1 MQLLKRNKTNPS
13 FAINIES
20 GVEEVR
26 DVKVHEECDFLVDVL
41 TGKSSVS
48 PDFCCRMLYMIL
60 CTCFTTDTREK
71 RRRVEIEQRSRS
83 LTACQT
89 I

>member
-48 PDFCCRMLYMIL
+48 PDFCCRMLYAIL

-71 RRRVEIEQRSRS
+71 RRRVEIEQRSRN